1 MSFEGVFD
9 TSDSDNSGNLDDH
22 RTVDSQALVDS
33 QVYVEILLEVMD
45 SLTEDDVKLYDEC
58 FESLPEDDDFIK
70 QVDKLAFDKM
80 DELGVSKEFL
90 QKLVLF
96 KYGMVNG
103 WLISEGNE

>member
-9 TSDSDNSGNLDDH
+9 TSDSSNSDNLDNQ
-22 RTVDSQALVDS
+22 VSIDS

-70 QVDKLAFDKM
+70 QVDKLAFNKM

>member
-1 MSFEGVFD
+1 MSFKGVFD
-9 TSDSDNSGNLDDH
+9 TSDSSDY
-22 RTVDSQALVDS
+22 

-103 WLISEGNE
+103 WLISEGDE

>member
-9 TSDSDNSGNLDDH
+9 TSDSDNSDNLEGFDN
-22 RTVDSQALVDS
+22 QASVDS
-33 QVYVEILLEVMD
+33 QVYVDILLEVMD

-58 FESLPEDDDFIK
+58 FESLPEDDEFIK
-70 QVDKLAFDKM
+70 QIDKLAFDKM
-80 DELGVSKEFL
+80 GELGVSKDFL

-103 WLISEGNE
+103 WLISEGDE

>member
-9 TSDSDNSGNLDDH
+9 TSDSDNLGDVDYKVSFDH
-22 RTVDSQALVDS
+22 
-33 QVYVEILLEVMD
+33 QVYVDILLEVMD

-103 WLISEGNE
+103 WLISEGDE

>member
-9 TSDSDNSGNLDDH
+9 TSDSDNSDNLENLDDQ
-22 RTVDSQALVDS
+22 VSVDS

-70 QVDKLAFDKM
+70 QIDKLAFDKM

-103 WLISEGNE
+103 WLISEGDE

>member
-9 TSDSDNSGNLDDH
+9 TSDSGNSDNLDGQVSFDH
-22 RTVDSQALVDS
+22 

-58 FESLPEDDDFIK
+58 FESLPEDEDSIK
-70 QVDKLAFDKM
+70 QVEQLANTKM
-80 DELGVSKEFL
+80 EQLGLDKEFL

-103 WLISEGNE
+103 WLISEGDE

>member
-9 TSDSDNSGNLDDH
+9 TSDSDNSDNLEKLDDQ
-22 RTVDSQALVDS
+22 VSVDS

-70 QVDKLAFDKM
+70 QVEQLANTKM
-80 DELGVSKEFL
+80 DELGVDKEFL

-103 WLISEGNE
+103 WLISEDDE

>member
-9 TSDSDNSGNLDDH
+9 TGDSGNSDNLDGQVSFDH
-22 RTVDSQALVDS
+22 
-33 QVYVEILLEVMD
+33 QVYVDILLEVMD

-70 QVDKLAFDKM
+70 QIDKLAFDKM
-80 DELGVSKEFL
+80 DELGVDKEFL

-103 WLISEGNE
+103 WLISEGDE

>member
-9 TSDSDNSGNLDDH
+9 TSDS
-22 RTVDSQALVDS
+22 VESQASVDS
-33 QVYVEILLEVMD
+33 QVYVDILLEVMD

-58 FESLPEDDDFIK
+58 FESLPEDEDFIK
-70 QVDKLAFDKM
+70 QIEQLANTKM
-80 DELGVSKEFL
+80 EQLGLDKEFL

-103 WLISEGNE
+103 WLISEDAE

>member
-1 MSFEGVFD
+1 MSFEGVLD
-9 TSDSDNSGNLDDH
+9 TSDSDNSDNLDG
-22 RTVDSQALVDS
+22 VDSQSSVDS

-70 QVDKLAFDKM
+70 QVDKLAFNKM

-103 WLISEGNE
+103 WLISEDGE

>member
-9 TSDSDNSGNLDDH
+9 TSDSGNLDNLDD
-22 RTVDSQALVDS
+22 VDSQALVDY
-33 QVYVEILLEVMD
+33 QVYVDILLEVMD

-70 QVDKLAFDKM
+70 QVEQIANTKM
-80 DELGVSKEFL
+80 EQLSLDKEFL

-103 WLISEGNE
+103 WLISEDGE

>member
-9 TSDSDNSGNLDDH
+9 TGDTGNSDNLDGQVSFDH
-22 RTVDSQALVDS
+22 
-33 QVYVEILLEVMD
+33 QVYVDILLEVMD
-45 SLTEDDVKLYDEC
+45 SLTEDDIKLYDEC
-58 FESLPEDDDFIK
+58 FESLPEDEDFIK
-70 QVDKLAFDKM
+70 QVEQLANTKM
-80 DELGVSKEFL
+80 EQLGVDKEFL

>member
-1 MSFEGVFD
+1 MSFKGVFD
-9 TSDSDNSGNLDDH
+9 TSDSSDY
-22 RTVDSQALVDS
+22 

-70 QVDKLAFDKM
+70 QVEQLANTKM
-80 DELGVSKEFL
+80 DELGVDKEFL

-103 WLISEGNE
+103 WLISEGDE

>member
-1 MSFEGVFD
+1 MSLEGVFD
-9 TSDSDNSGNLDDH
+9 TGDSDNSDNLDG
-22 RTVDSQALVDS
+22 VDSQASVDS

-58 FESLPEDDDFIK
+58 FESLPEDEDFIK
-70 QVDKLAFDKM
+70 QIEQLANTKMEQLGVDKD
-80 DELGVSKEFL
+80 FL

>member
-1 MSFEGVFD
+1 MSFEGVLD
-9 TSDSDNSGNLDDH
+9 TSDSSDY
-22 RTVDSQALVDS
+22 
-33 QVYVEILLEVMD
+33 QVYVDILLEVMD

-70 QVDKLAFDKM
+70 QVDKLAFNKM
-80 DELGVSKEFL
+80 DDLGVSKEFL

-103 WLISEGNE
+103 WLISEGDE

>member
-9 TSDSDNSGNLDDH
+9 TSDSGNSDNLDGQVSFDH
-22 RTVDSQALVDS
+22 

-58 FESLPEDDDFIK
+58 FESLPEDEDFIK
-70 QVDKLAFDKM
+70 QVEQLANTKM
-80 DELGVSKEFL
+80 EQLGLDKEFL

-103 WLISEGNE
+103 WLISEGDE

>member
-1 MSFEGVFD
+1 MGFEGVFD
-9 TSDSDNSGNLDDH
+9 TSNSSDY
-22 RTVDSQALVDS
+22 
-33 QVYVEILLEVMD
+33 QVYVDILLEVVD

-58 FESLPEDDDFIK
+58 FESLPKDDDFIK
-70 QVDKLAFDKM
+70 HVDKLAFDKM

-103 WLISEGNE
+103 WLISEGDE

>member
-9 TSDSDNSGNLDDH
+9 TGDSGNSDNLDGQVSFDH
-22 RTVDSQALVDS
+22 
-33 QVYVEILLEVMD
+33 QVYVDILLEVMD

-70 QVDKLAFDKM
+70 QIDKLAFDKM

-103 WLISEGNE
+103 WLISEGDE

>member
-9 TSDSDNSGNLDDH
+9 TSDSGNSDNLDGQVSFDH
-22 RTVDSQALVDS
+22 
-33 QVYVEILLEVMD
+33 QVYVDILLEVMD
-45 SLTEDDVKLYDEC
+45 SLTEDDVRLYDEC

-70 QVDKLAFDKM
+70 QIDKLAFDKM

-103 WLISEGNE
+103 WLISEGDE

>member
-9 TSDSDNSGNLDDH
+9 TSDSGNSDNLDGQVSFDH
-22 RTVDSQALVDS
+22 

-58 FESLPEDDDFIK
+58 FESLPEDEDFIK
-70 QVDKLAFDKM
+70 QVEQLANTKM
-80 DELGVSKEFL
+80 EQLGVDKEFL

-103 WLISEGNE
+103 WLISEGDE

>member
-9 TSDSDNSGNLDDH
+9 TSDSSNSDNLDG
-22 RTVDSQALVDS
+22 VDSQALVDS
-33 QVYVEILLEVMD
+33 QVYVDVLLEVMD

-80 DELGVSKEFL
+80 DELGVSKDFL

-103 WLISEGNE
+103 WLISEGDE

>member
-1 MSFEGVFD
+1 MVGKFNMGLDGVFD
-9 TSDSDNSGNLDDH
+9 TSDSSDY
-22 RTVDSQALVDS
+22 
-33 QVYVEILLEVMD
+33 QVYVDILLEVMD

-58 FESLPEDDDFIK
+58 FESLPEDDNFVK
-70 QVDKLAFDKM
+70 QIDKLAFDKM

-103 WLISEGNE
+103 WLISEGDE